1 MKQKLIEFMRGRYG
15 IDQLNNFLSW
25 LFLFLALIG
34 VFTRQWIFT
43 LLAFVVIGITYFRM
57 FSRNFQKRYN
67 ENRIFTNF
75 MGPYY
80 DVKEKVKNF
89 FAKKKRRHQDK
100 KTHRYFKCPNCKQE
114 LRVPKG
120 KGKITITCPKCHHQ
134 FDRKS

>member
-67 ENRIFTNF
+67 
-75 MGPYY
+75 
-80 DVKEKVKNF
+80 
-89 FAKKKRRHQDK
+89 
-100 KTHRYFKCPNCKQE
+100 
-114 LRVPKG
+114 
-120 KGKITITCPKCHHQ
+120 
-134 FDRKS
+134 

>member
-34 VFTRQWIFT
+34 VFSRQWIFT

-80 DVKEKVKNF
+80 DFEEKVKNF